1 MDNSDGNDSG
11 NGKVEQNHQYQ
22 TISLP
27 AVPRVTAAQL
37 EELSDNQK
45 AAIAYKLYDQG
56 KTPVQVATTLCVSAN
71 KVIGHYRDFWKLK
84 CHYQLYQIY
93 PEIQHS
99 LPSFVKLFKE
109 LKKQGLNSQNV
120 KWFVDGLNI
129 GAIKIEDVY
138 ADFENLKANN
148 QNLRNEN
155 ENLRNENQNLR
166 YENQE
171 LIRQIQYN
179 KRMFENDSL
188 AMQKHIADLSELS
201 EQQQQNVDTLSER
214 IEKLYNK
221 EQKQKLVV
229 SKFGDTNKKYRKIKN
244 IVKEH
249 VDELLKQ
256 TEQNQKAVLSIA
268 LISIIQALKDNPDKY
283 NVIFN
288 NNNTNECQQ
297 ELVAIVQTFYRN
309 LVDEHVSQTMAA
321 VIKVITSYKI
331 GIALVVIIA
340 AILYKYP
347 ANQLIEK

>member
-1 MDNSDGNDSG
+1 
-11 NGKVEQNHQYQ
+11 
-22 TISLP
+22 
-27 AVPRVTAAQL
+27 
-37 EELSDNQK
+37 
-45 AAIAYKLYDQG
+45 
-56 KTPVQVATTLCVSAN
+56 VQVATKLCLFA
-71 KVIGHYRDFWKLK
+71 KEATTYYLDFWKLK
-84 CHYQLYQIY
+84 RQYQLYQIY
-93 PEIQHS
+93 PEIQPY

-129 GAIKIEDVY
+129 GTIKIEDVY

-148 QNLRNEN
+148 RNLRNEN

-297 ELVAIVQTFYRN
+297 ELVTIGQTFYRN
-309 LVDEHVSQTMAA
+309 LVDEHVSQTMALLESKA
-321 VIKVITSYKI
+321 ESESE
-331 GIALVVIIA
+331 GIEEDIA
-340 AILYKYP
+340 STETKAE
-347 ANQLIEK
+347 AENIEAAAEEETKPEE

>member
-1 MDNSDGNDSG
+1 MATDIILNDDDNEREAKVLDLYTQGKSTRDIAKIMRMSLRDVGPIIKSDKELKETEMDNSDGNDSG

-129 GAIKIEDVY
+129 GTIKIEGVY
-138 ADFENLKANN
+138 TDFENAKKNYAN
-148 QNLRNEN
+148 LLNEK
-155 ENLRNENQNLR
+155 ENLRNENQGLR
-166 YENQE
+166 RENQD
-171 LIRQIQYN
+171 IVNGIHYN
-179 KRMFENDSL
+179 RRMFENESK
-188 AMQKHIADLSELS
+188 AMQKHITDLSKVQ
-201 EQQQQNVDTLSER
+201 EQQQHNVDTLSER
-214 IEKLYNK
+214 IFNLYNK
-221 EQKQKLVV
+221 EQ
-229 SKFGDTNKKYRKIKN
+229 
-244 IVKEH
+244 E
-249 VDELLKQ
+249 
-256 TEQNQKAVLSIA
+256 
-268 LISIIQALKDNPDKY
+268 
-283 NVIFN
+283 
-288 NNNTNECQQ
+288 
-297 ELVAIVQTFYRN
+297 
-309 LVDEHVSQTMAA
+309 
-321 VIKVITSYKI
+321 
-331 GIALVVIIA
+331 
-340 AILYKYP
+340 
-347 ANQLIEK
+347 

>member
-71 KVIGHYRDFWKLK
+71 EAIGHYRDFWKLK

-129 GAIKIEDVY
+129 GTIKIEDVY
-138 ADFENLKANN
+138 TDFGNAKKNYANL
-148 QNLRNEN
+148 LNEK
-155 ENLRNENQNLR
+155 ENLRNENQGLR
-166 YENQE
+166 RENQD
-171 LIRQIQYN
+171 IVNGIHYN
-179 KRMFENDSL
+179 RRMFENESK
-188 AMQKHIADLSELS
+188 AMQKHITDLSKVQ
-201 EQQQQNVDTLSER
+201 EQQQHNVDTLSER
-214 IEKLYNK
+214 IFNLYNK
-221 EQKQKLVV
+221 EQEQNALV
-229 SKFGDTNKKYRKIKN
+229 SRFKDTNKTYRK
-244 IVKEH
+244 VR
-249 VDELLKQ
+249 
-256 TEQNQKAVLSIA
+256 TKA
-268 LISIIQALKDNPDKY
+268 
-283 NVIFN
+283 
-288 NNNTNECQQ
+288 E
-297 ELVAIVQTFYRN
+297 E
-309 LVDEHVSQTMAA
+309 
-321 VIKVITSYKI
+321 
-331 GIALVVIIA
+331 
-340 AILYKYP
+340 
-347 ANQLIEK
+347 